1 MSDEARTKPTIE
13 TVLERINAL
22 STDLHANIE
31 SLRVEM
37 REFRTLIEDR
47 LEQIETRLDRT
58 QSVALGT
65 RADLRELR
73 ADLRNQFKQ
82 PVA

>member
-13 TVLERINAL
+13 TILERINAL
-22 STDLHANIE
+22 STTLHADIE
-31 SLRVEM
+31 SLRGEM
-37 REFRTLIEDR
+37 REFRASVEGR
-47 LEQIETRLDRT
+47 LEQFETRMDRT
-58 QSVALGT
+58 QGVALTT

-82 PVA
+82 PT